1 MESPAA
7 SAPALHRNAWL
18 AAATVAIA
26 TALVFWPVL
35 GNSFVDLYDDGPY
48 VLQNPAVRQGL
59 SADGLAWAMVSVH
72 VHNWH
77 PLTWISHMVDVQLF
91 GVDPWGHH
99 LTSVLLHAAN
109 AGLVV
114 LLFFALGAPVFAAA
128 MAGALFGLHPLRL
141 ESVAWV
147 AERKDVLSG
156 LLFLLS
162 VLAWVR
168 HARRPSPLAYGASL
182 AAFALGLLAKPMLVT
197 LPAVLLLL
205 DLWPLGRVR
214 PGWDRVARAAWREE
228 ARRLAPFAALAVGAA
243 AITLLAQGSSGSFV
257 AGRDLSLGQRLANG
271 ATSIFAYL
279 GKMAW
284 PAGLSVYYPHLRR
297 ELFTAGPLLASAG
310 VLAVSGGAV
319 AAWRRAPWL
328 AIGWAWYVAM
338 LVPVLGIVQVGNQ
351 SMADRYTYL
360 PGLGVLVAATWTGL
374 AVARRIPGRAARV
387 ASGAVVVAAVLALAL
402 ATRGGIPT
410 WKDSEALFTSARD
423 ATGRNALAS
432 NALGTIAAGRG
443 QLERA
448 EWFFRESIAADP
460 SFGVPRQNLSAM
472 LLQQGRIDEGWPM
485 ALEAV
490 RLDPSNARAHY
501 VVGVGLEMQGR
512 LPEAAA
518 AYEET
523 LRRSPSHALARR
535 RLDEVRARMASP
547 VPEPEGVPR

>member
-7 SAPALHRNAWL
+7 SAPALHRTAWI
-18 AAATVAIA
+18 AAAAVAIA
-26 TALVFWPVL
+26 TAAVFWPVL

-77 PLTWISHMVDVQLF
+77 PLTWISHMIDVQLF
-91 GVDPWGHH
+91 GLDPWGHH

-114 LLFFALGAPVFAAA
+114 LLFVALGAPVGAAA
-128 MAGALFGLHPLRL
+128 MAGAIFGLHPLRL
-141 ESVAWV
+141 ESVAWI

-162 VLAWVR
+162 VLAWIR
-168 HARRPSPLAYGASL
+168 HARRPSPRAYGASL

-197 LPAVLLLL
+197 LPAVLLLI
-205 DLWPLGRVR
+205 DLWPLCRVR
-214 PGWDRVARAAWREE
+214 PAWDRDARAAWREE
-228 ARRLAPFAALAVGAA
+228 ALRLAPFAALSLVAA
-243 AITLLAQGSSGSFV
+243 AITLLAQGGSGSFA
-257 AGRDLSLGQRLANG
+257 AGQDLSLGQRLANG

-284 PAGLSVYYPHLRR
+284 PAGLSVYYPHPRS
-297 ELFTAGPLLASAG
+297 ELLTAVPLLAATG
-310 VLAVSGGAV
+310 VLAVSAGAV

-328 AIGWAWYVAM
+328 LVGWAWYVVM

-351 SMADRYTYL
+351 AMADRYTYL
-360 PGLGVLVAATWTGL
+360 PGLGVLVAVTWTVL
-374 AVARRIPGRAARV
+374 ALARRIPGRAFRI
-387 ASGAVVVAAVLALAL
+387 ASGAVVTAAALALAL
-402 ATRGGIPT
+402 ATRAGIPT

-460 SFGVPRQNLSAM
+460 SFGIPRQNLSAM
-472 LLQQGRIDEGWPM
+472 LLQQGRLAEGWPM

-512 LPEAAA
+512 LAEAAV
-518 AYEET
+518 AYSEA
-523 LRRSPSHALARR
+523 LRRSPGHALARR
-535 RLDEVRARMASP
+535 RLDEVRARMGSP
-547 VPEPEGVPR
+547 VPGPGGVPR

>member
-7 SAPALHRNAWL
+7 SAPALPRNAWI
-18 AAATVAIA
+18 AAAAVAIA
-26 TALVFWPVL
+26 TAVVFWPVL

-48 VLQNPAVRQGL
+48 VLQNPAVREGL
-59 SADGLAWAMVSVH
+59 SADALAWAMVSVH

-77 PLTWISHMVDVQLF
+77 PLTWISHMIDVQLF
-91 GVDPWGHH
+91 GLDPWGHH

-114 LLFFALGAPVFAAA
+114 LLFVALGAPVAAAA
-128 MAGALFGLHPLRL
+128 MAGAVFGFHPLRL
-141 ESVAWV
+141 ESVAWI

-162 VLAWVR
+162 VLAWTR
-168 HARRPSPLAYGASL
+168 HARRPSPRAYGASL

-214 PGWDRVARAAWREE
+214 PGWDRDASAAWRKE
-228 ARRLAPFAALAVGAA
+228 ARRLAPFAALSLGAA
-243 AITLLAQGSSGSFV
+243 AITLLAQGGSGSFA
-257 AGRDLSLGQRLANG
+257 AGQDLSLGQRLANG

-284 PAGLSVYYPHLRR
+284 PAGLSVYYPHPRS
-297 ELFTAGPLLASAG
+297 ELLTAVPLLATAG
-310 VLAVSGGAV
+310 VLAVSAGAV

-328 AIGWAWYVAM
+328 LVGWAWYVAM

-351 SMADRYTYL
+351 AMADRYTYL
-360 PGLGVLVAATWTGL
+360 PGLGVLLALTWTVL
-374 AVARRIPGRAARV
+374 ALARRIPGRAFRI
-387 ASGAVVVAAVLALAL
+387 ASGAVVAAAALALAL
-402 ATRGGIPT
+402 ATRAGIPT
-410 WKDSEALFTSARD
+410 WKDSEALFTSARE

-460 SFGVPRQNLSAM
+460 SFGIPRQNLAAM
-472 LLQQGRIDEGWPM
+472 LLQQGRLAEGWPM

-501 VVGVGLEMQGR
+501 AVGVGLEMQGR

-518 AYEET
+518 AYAEA
-523 LRRSPSHALARR
+523 LRRSPGHALARR
-535 RLDEVRARMASP
+535 RLDEVRARMGSP
-547 VPEPEGVPR
+547 MPGPGGVPP